1 MTTPPITEAEL
12 QAYVDGRLPDA
23 RHAEIEAFLA
33 SRPDEQA
40 RIAAY
45 RGQDEALRAQYRDV
59 VDETVPERLA
69 RALHPRRARLQSVAA
84 IAAWVTLGVVSG
96 WFLRGGPGGELA
108 APVQTPL
115 ARSAAL
121 AHVTYTPEVRHPVEV
136 GADQEAHLV
145 TWLSRRLG
153 TKLRVPKLDAEG
165 YSLVGGRL
173 LPRSPGPVAQ
183 FMYQDAQG
191 RRLTLYVRSEAEGNR
206 ETAFRFAREANVGV
220 FYWIDQGFGYALSG
234 DLERNELLRMANVAY
249 RQLNP

>member
-1 MTTPPITEAEL
+1 MTESDL

-23 RHAEIEAFLA
+23 RRAEVEAYLA
-33 SRPDEQA
+33 SHPDEVA
-40 RIAAY
+40 RVAAY
-45 RGQDEALRAQYRDV
+45 RAQTEALRAQYRDV
-59 VDETVPERLA
+59 VDEAVPERLA
-69 RALHPRRARLQSVAA
+69 RAMQPRRARLRRVAA
-84 IAAWVTLGVVSG
+84 VVAWMTLGGVIG
-96 WFLRGGPGGELA
+96 WLLRGGLGGELVA
-108 APVQTPL
+108 STQTPL

-165 YSLVGGRL
+165 YNLVGGRL
-173 LPRSPGPVAQ
+173 LPRAPGPVAQ

-191 RRLTLYVRSEAEGNR
+191 RRLTLYVRGEAEGNR

-234 DLERNELLRMANVAY
+234 DLERDELLRMANVAY

>member
-1 MTTPPITEAEL
+1 MTAPPITEADL
-12 QAYVDGRLPDA
+12 QAYVDGWSPDA
-23 RHAEIEAFLA
+23 RRAEIEAFLA
-33 SRPDEQA
+33 SRPDEDS

-45 RGQDEALRAQYRDV
+45 RGQTEALRAQYRDV
-59 VDETVPERLA
+59 LDEAVPERFA
-69 RALHPRRARLQSVAA
+69 RAMQPRRARLRRVAA
-84 IAAWVTLGVVSG
+84 VVAWMALGGVIG
-96 WFLRGGPGGELA
+96 WLLRGGPGGDLA
-108 APVQTPL
+108 VPAQTPL

-153 TKLRVPKLDAEG
+153 TRLRVPKLDAEG

-191 RRLTLYVRSEAEGNR
+191 RRLTLFVRGEADGNR

-234 DLERNELLRMANVAY
+234 DLERDELLRMANVAY

>member
-1 MTTPPITEAEL
+1 MTARPITEADL
-12 QAYVDGRLPDA
+12 QAYVDGRLPEA
-23 RHAEIEAFLA
+23 RRAEIEAFLA
-33 SRPDEQA
+33 SRPDEEA
-40 RIAAY
+40 RIAGY
-45 RGQDEALRAQYRDV
+45 RGQSDALRAQYRDI

-69 RALHPRRARLQSVAA
+69 RAMQPRRARLRRMAAVAA
-84 IAAWVTLGVVSG
+84 WMALGGVIG
-96 WFLRGGPGGELA
+96 WFLRGGVGGELA
-108 APVQTPL
+108 APMHIPL

-191 RRLTLYVRSEAEGNR
+191 RRLTLYVRGEADGNR

-220 FYWIDQGFGYALSG
+220 FYWVDQGFGYALSG
-234 DLERNELLRMANVAY
+234 DLERDQLLRMANVAY